1 MKPIPAPF
9 GRVAARAGLVGGI
22 LLGVTVLAQ
31 QWTPSPDLNCL
42 GTLMA
47 LVGFATVGWYAAREA
62 EVADR
67 RTGQRAGGLAGLIAG
82 VVAAMALSA
91 LFLVVALGP
100 VTPPAMVALQEQTTP
115 SSLRAQLEAFYG
127 AEQASQLIQQ
137 SGFSIEEYAAALPRV
152 SVAVTMAC
160 CGLGLPLV
168 GLFLGSVGGALGRS
182 EPERKNR
189 AGG

>member
-1 MKPIPAPF
+1 MKPTPAPF
-9 GRVAARAGLVGGI
+9 GRVAARAGLLGGI

-42 GTLMA
+42 GTLMVLA
-47 LVGFATVGWYAAREA
+47 GFAVTGWYSAREA

-67 RTGQRAGGLAGLIAG
+67 PTGQRAGGLAGLIAG

-100 VTPPAMVALQEQTTP
+100 VTPPAMIALQEQSTP
-115 SSLRAQLEAFYG
+115 ASLRAQLEAFYG
-127 AEQASQLIQQ
+127 VEQANQLIRQ
-137 SGFSIEEYAAALPRV
+137 SGFSLEEYAAALPRIT
-152 SVAVTMAC
+152 VAVTMAC
-160 CGLGLPLV
+160 CGLGLPIV

-182 EPERKNR
+182 GPERKNR